1 MFVFHSAHIFYWQ
14 LGGGSTIPLS
24 VPEPIGKGRS
34 QSMSEY
40 HRSNSLSSSRNGMGA
55 LGSSFTGSNGLGAL
69 ASSFTGSSE
78 VRASMVIIRLFFLLV
93 LKGFS
98 IKL

>member
-1 MFVFHSAHIFYWQ
+1 MLVFHSAHLFYWQ

-78 VRASMVIIRLFFLLV
+78 VRARYGHYQTVLFLLV
-93 LKGFS
+93 V
-98 IKL
+98 